1 MKQVRERKRGWGEKE
16 GKVAT
21 SCVLAVTSSTKPYTT
36 HRDTYTHLCE
46 KRASMRRF
54 MEGKLHLSPFQQ
66 FASLQAK

>member
-36 HRDTYTHLCE
+36 HRDTHTNTH
-46 KRASMRRF
+46 RH
-54 MEGKLHLSPFQQ
+54 LHSFV
-66 FASLQAK
+66 